1 MIPRDKFTVKG
12 LILDQSP
19 ILCLPTLVPP
29 VTCREYWVDLP
40 ILANPFQIWLPLLLF
55 VQSYNF
61 DAQELLCLPIPSV
74 TCCSMSIG

>member
-1 MIPRDKFTVKG
+1 MYEKYWLDLVQLTALEALGFMIPRDKFTVKG

-40 ILANPFQIWLPLLLF
+40 ILANPFQI
-55 VQSYNF
+55 
-61 DAQELLCLPIPSV
+61 
-74 TCCSMSIG
+74 